1 MPIFFSESHC
11 AYIFSLAGA
20 YFFRH
25 CLSFFDI
32 TNAYFFR
39 RLFCLYFFNQCLA
52 SVSFVGTS
60 FGSSRPPSSSPGPAM
75 ELEHAAGGY

>member
-25 CLSFFDI
+25 CLSFFVI
-32 TNAYFFR
+32 TNAY
-39 RLFCLYFFNQCLA
+39 LFSQVAFAYIF
-52 SVSFVGTS
+52 STS
-60 FGSSRPPSSSPGPAM
+60 ALLPFLS
-75 ELEHAAGGY
+75 